1 MYINFNSQLSSCV
14 PLTARGTFTVS
25 LRIEC
30 GNVEH
35 VGLYLD
41 YAVLYSATQQTK
53 QLSLG
58 PGCVAQIPYNAHM
71 HIQTT
76 LTTVKS
82 PSPPIPSGHLVAIIK
97 KPEKVLILL

>member
-1 MYINFNSQLSSCV
+1 MHINFNAQLSSHV

-53 QLSLG
+53 RFLLG
-58 PGCVAQIPYNAHM
+58 PRCVAQIPYNPHK

-76 LTTVKS
+76 RTTVKS
-82 PSPPIPSGHLVAIIK
+82 PSPPVPSGHLVAIIK